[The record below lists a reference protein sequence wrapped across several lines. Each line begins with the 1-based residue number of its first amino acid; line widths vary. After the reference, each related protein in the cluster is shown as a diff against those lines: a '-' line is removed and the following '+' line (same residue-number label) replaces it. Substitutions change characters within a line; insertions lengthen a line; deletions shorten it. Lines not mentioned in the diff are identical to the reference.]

1 MEQAQHDVHSTS
13 EKRFEKKLGYS
24 IDKWNTRVAT
34 TTSIIALFA
43 AIAGLLS
50 NRESN
55 FALINQI
62 KAANRWSYFEA
73 KTIKRDLKMMDSTNG
88 YSRIEVEKIKKDL
101 PTIKA
106 TAEFH
111 EKAAET
117 HLNKLARLAVAV
129 TLFQIGIA
137 ASAIAILAK
146 NKILWYSSAL
156 VTIIGIVFLLLGVL
170 NL

>member
-1 MEQAQHDVHSTS
+1 MEQSYREATNTS
-13 EKRFEKKLGYS
+13 EKRFEQKLGYS
-24 IDKWNTRVAT
+24 IDKWNMRVAA

-43 AIAGLLS
+43 AFAGLLS
-50 NRESN
+50 TRESN
-55 FALINQI
+55 LALINQI

-101 PTIKA
+101 PAIKQS
-106 TAEFH
+106 AEFH
-111 EKAAET
+111 EQEAAT
-117 HLNKLARLAVAV
+117 HLSKLARLAAAV

-137 ASAIAILAK
+137 ASAIAILTK

-156 VTIIGIVFLLLGVL
+156 ITIIGITFLLSGIF
-170 NL
+170 NI